1 MYICTGHQQEPDTIE
16 RKPVQV
22 RELRDNLAAYLK
34 QAEEGMELIVMSRDR
49 AVARLGP
56 PPSSGNKRKLGLL
69 AGRIWIAP
77 DFDDTPEELIDAMEG
92 GRER

>member
-1 MYICTGHQQEPDTIE
+1 MIE

-34 QAEEGMELIVMSRDR
+34 QAEEGTELIVMSRDR

-56 PPSSGNKRKLGLL
+56 HHPLVTSANWACSRGAFGWP
-69 AGRIWIAP
+69 RIS
-77 DFDDTPEELIDAMEG
+77 TTHHRG
-92 GRER
+92 